1 MRKRRSH
8 ATPVL
13 VLAVVYVGVGVLT
26 YSLTLGAIDYLLG
39 LNAANKEPGIP
50 FGPLA
55 YSRSGYEFFVWD
67 RFVEAIAG
75 VWFFALGASIGSF
88 LNVVACRLPLNKG
101 LVREGSSCPYCLRPI
116 LLRDNIPILSWLAL
130 RGRCRVCR
138 LPISIRYPTVEV
150 LTGLIFLWLFWT
162 ELAVGGEGLPNSWL
176 QIDTSVGDLILDARW
191 DLVGLFFFHAFIVC
205 VIWTAALMTYDRQSP
220 PASFWFFS
228 VLSTYAFLAIWPTV
242 YSYIVDWFGGYPLV
256 HVTLF
261 PVPSWPVSGIRPL
274 EFRNSLTDVVSAL
287 FGTASGLLASVL
299 VVGNRRPM
307 SSRVT
312 PEPAEPQD
320 DLKVSGEGGD
330 LVEEVPDEAQWSP
343 RAVVRSGAPQ
353 KETSEELRGVYM
365 GMLVMIGLG
374 WGWQFLLGVLL
385 IWKPVFVGL
394 RMVVPRLRQNR
405 QAALAFGLCLSVLCL
420 LTFWD
425 AWHQAW
431 TRIPTMVERFA
442 EPMMF

>member
-8 ATPVL
+8 KVPVL
-13 VLAVVYVGVGVLT
+13 VLAMVYVGVGVLV
-26 YSLTLGAIDYLLG
+26 YSLTFGAIDYLLG
-39 LNAANKEPGIP
+39 LNAVSQASGIP

-55 YSRSGYEFFVWD
+55 YSRSGYEFFIWD

-88 LNVVACRLPLNKG
+88 LNVIVYRLPLKLS
-101 LVREGSSCPYCLRPI
+101 LVREGSRCPYCLGPI

-138 LPISIRYPTVEV
+138 LPISIRYPTVEA
-150 LTGLIFLWLFWT
+150 LTGVIFVWVFGT
-162 ELAVGGEGLPNSWL
+162 ELVVGGEGLPNSWL

-191 DLVGLFFFHAFIVC
+191 DLVGLFFFHAFILC

-242 YSYIVDWFGGYPLV
+242 YPYIVDWFGGYPLV

-274 EFRNSLTDVVSAL
+274 EFRNTQTDVVSAL
-287 FGTASGLLASVL
+287 FGAASGLLASVL
-299 VVGNRRPM
+299 VLGNRKPLTSQEAM
-307 SSRVT
+307 ES
-312 PEPAEPQD
+312 AEPHA
-320 DLKVSGEGGD
+320 DLQVSGEGTE
-330 LVEEVPDEAQWSP
+330 LSEEALAESQGSP
-343 RAVVRSGAPQ
+343 GAEVSSGAPQ
-353 KETSEELRGVYM
+353 EETSDALRGVCM

-385 IWKPVFVGL
+385 IWKPVFLGL
-394 RMVVPRLRQNR
+394 RIAVPKLRQNR
-405 QAALAFGLCLSVLCL
+405 QATLAFGLCLSVLCL

-425 AWHQAW
+425 AWYQAW
-431 TRIPTMVERFA
+431 TWIPTMVERFA
-442 EPMMF
+442 EPTIF